1 MIEGVSDEGPATDE
15 TGDDSWWDVVYRGP
29 SLFSLPDLG
38 DDEADD
44 NEEGAAAC
52 LVFGHRHT
60 DCGNLDS
67 SLV

>member
-1 MIEGVSDEGPATDE
+1 MIEDFSDDGPATDE
-15 TGDDSWWDVVYRGP
+15 TGDDSRWGVGYRGP
-29 SLFSLPDLG
+29 SVSSPRDLG

-52 LVFGHRHT
+52 LVIGHRDT
-60 DCGNLDS
+60 DYGDLDL

>member
-1 MIEGVSDEGPATDE
+1 LIDDFSDDGPATDE
-15 TGDDSWWDVVYRGP
+15 TGDDSRRGVGYRGP
-29 SLFSLPDLG
+29 SLSSPRDLG

-52 LVFGHRHT
+52 LVFGCRDI